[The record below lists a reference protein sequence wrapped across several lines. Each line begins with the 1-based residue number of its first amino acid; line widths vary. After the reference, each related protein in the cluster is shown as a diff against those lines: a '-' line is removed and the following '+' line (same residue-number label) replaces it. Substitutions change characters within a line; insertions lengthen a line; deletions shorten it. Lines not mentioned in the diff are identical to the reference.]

1 MTSLPSD
8 GLPVPPEPPAPSALP
23 RVPDAPLFA
32 HRTAVVTGGGGG
44 IGAGIVRALIWHGA
58 RVVLAD
64 VDAGAARRT
73 ADLAA
78 EESGAEPEIVVG
90 DIRAPD
96 TVAELTDLA
105 GPADFLVNNVGDYRP
120 AGPFL
125 TSDETDWQHMYDL
138 NLLHILRVTRAFL
151 PGMAERGRGGIVNL
165 TSVEGLRGIPG
176 NAVYGAFK
184 AAVVNFT
191 ASLAAEVGQYGI
203 RVNAVAPDLTDSPQ
217 TPMWAGTRAKY
228 ADHVGSWV
236 PVGRFGHASDHGDA
250 VVFLLSEQSRF
261 ITGETLRVDGGTLA
275 APGWFRRDEQRFTN
289 MPRPLH

>member
-1 MTSLPSD
+1 MTSVPYE

-23 RVPDAPLFA
+23 RVPGQPLFA
-32 HRTAVVTGGGGG
+32 DRTAVVTGGGAG
-44 IGAGIVRALIWHGA
+44 IGAGVVRALTWHGA

-64 VDAGAARRT
+64 IDAEAAHRT
-73 ADLAA
+73 AETAA
-78 EESGAEPEIVVG
+78 EESGIKPAVVVG
-90 DIRAPD
+90 DIRDPD
-96 TVAELTDLA
+96 TVAELTETA

-120 AGPFL
+120 SGPFL
-125 TSDETDWQHMYDL
+125 TSDEADWQRMYDL

-151 PGMAERGRGGIVNL
+151 PGMVERAGGGIVNL

-203 RVNAVAPDLTDSPQ
+203 RVNAVAPDLTDTPQ

-236 PVGRFGHASDHGDA
+236 PAGRFGHPSDHGDA